1 MLIRATAPLRIS
13 FAGTDATTH
22 EKIFVARMNNTL
34 AGSDQDLALK
44 ELWNAAQG
52 GDRKKIIAQL
62 RSLIP
67 TYKADE

>member
-1 MLIRATAPLRIS
+1 MMIRATAPLRIS

-22 EKIFVARMNNTL
+22 EKIFVARMNNAL
-34 AGSDQDLALK
+34 AGSDQHLALQRLR
-44 ELWNAAQG
+44 EAPQD
-52 GDRKKIIAQL
+52 GDGKKIIGEL